1 MRKTVITL
9 SVFAFVGALMF
20 QSCKKETTDTEFV
33 ADNSTFSNFM
43 SFALRDTKHGANP
56 ALGGMAH
63 GGNDSTVTRA
73 IHFKNDQNRSG
84 GKFPV
89 GTVIVKHATSPGG
102 MNEIT
107 AMVKRGHNFNPSV
120 GDWEFFM
127 LMPNGN
133 IATDTSG
140 MQMRGA
146 NLMGGMCGSCHG
158 AASSQDFIFTN

>member
-9 SVFAFVGALMF
+9 SVFAFIGVMLF
-20 QSCKKETTDTEFV
+20 QSCKKEETVKEFI
-33 ADNSTFSNFM
+33 ADNSTFSSFM
-43 SFALRDTKHGANP
+43 SFPVRATQHGANP

-63 GGNDSTVTRA
+63 GGNDSTVTRT
-73 IHFKNDQNRSG
+73 IHFKDNQNRAS

-89 GTVIVKHATSPGG
+89 GTVIVKHATSPTG

-107 AMVKRGHNFNPSV
+107 AMVKRGNGFNSSV

-127 LMPNGN
+127 LMPNGT

-146 NLMGGMCGSCHG
+146 NLMGGMCGSCH
-158 AASSQDFIFTN
+158 ASASSQDFIFTN